1 METEIPNGYRS
12 EWSLSSPCPARN
24 EATIF
29 SMARLSATVER
40 VVRSRIVRLVLAL
53 SLIGLGAWAF
63 FPHVMYRIAPTAFVN
78 AELVR
83 VTAPI
88 AGRLSR
94 DLPRRGDIIDHAITV
109 NLIDTL
115 SADRRHLLDLDQQ
128 SAVAKDRA
136 ELAKRQLAEI
146 VALDRGLETRTEA
159 YRSGMLE
166 RLAHQVAE
174 AEAEKVG
181 CLAENEQRRDVRS
194 RLADLAKSGYTSQIR
209 SAEAFATQEA
219 NAGRCEMADARVQ
232 RLKIERD
239 SAKNG
244 VFLGD
249 GASDVPYSQQQRDR
263 LVLRR
268 QDLETEMLQQNS
280 SAVQLAAEVTE
291 ERNRLGRI
299 GHSDLLL
306 PADHVVWSVS
316 ASPGSTVTEGQT
328 ILDLADCAHRF
339 VVVDLPEREFE
350 QIKPSETAAVRLVG
364 SDEWKQ
370 GKVRQVLGSAART
383 DDRLLAAQVPHP
395 TSSSITVEVELLQD
409 QSEAE
414 HNSFCNIGRM
424 AEVRFQRTGFG
435 FGDRIFRTLTWL
447 TGRDGRQTAV
457 ANAAGK

>member
-1 METEIPNGYRS
+1 
-12 EWSLSSPCPARN
+12 
-24 EATIF
+24 
-29 SMARLSATVER
+29 MAPVSAVVER
-40 VVRSRIVRLVLAL
+40 LVRSRMVRLALAL
-53 SLIGLGAWAF
+53 VLIVVGVWTFL
-63 FPHVMYRIAPTAFVN
+63 PHVVYRIAPTAFVN

-88 AGRLSR
+88 AGRLSA
-94 DLPRRGDIIDHAITV
+94 DLPRKGEIIDHSITV
-109 NLIDTL
+109 NLVKAL
-115 SADRRHLLDLDQQ
+115 SADRRHLLDLEQQ

-136 ELAKRQLAEI
+136 ELAKRQLAE
-146 VALDRGLETRTEA
+146 VEARDGDLKTRTES
-159 YRSGMLE
+159 YQSGTIQ
-166 RLAHQVAE
+166 RLGQEVVE
-174 AEAEKVG
+174 AEAEKTG

-194 RLADLAKSGYTSQIR
+194 RMEQLAKSGYTSQIR

-239 SAKNG
+239 SARNG
-244 VFLGD
+244 TFLGE

-263 LVLRR
+263 LFLRR
-268 QDLETEMLQQNS
+268 QELETEMLQQNS
-280 SAVQLAAEVTE
+280 IAKQLAAELTE
-291 ERNRLGRI
+291 ERDRLDRI
-299 GHSDLLL
+299 GHSDVSL

-339 VVVDLPEREFE
+339 VAVDLPEREFE
-350 QIKPSETAAVRLVG
+350 QIKANDSVSVRLIG
-364 SDEWKQ
+364 SDDWRQ
-370 GKVRQVLGSAART
+370 GRVRQVMGSAART

-414 HNSFCNIGRM
+414 RNSFCNIGRM

-435 FGDRIFRTLTWL
+435 LADRMFRALAWL
-447 TGRDGRQTAV
+447 TGSDRRPVAV
-457 ANAAGK
+457 VSTAGK